1 MLATISRCF
10 PPSASQTKKKGR
22 NRIKPASSEPYHLLT
37 YANLAALESIQFHVV
52 TAFCS

>member
-22 NRIKPASSEPYHLLT
+22 NRIKPASLEPYHLLT